1 MWDGSG
7 SKTQMRTIV
16 GVAGDVKTYSLVQPS
31 EPTVYW
37 PITQIPSD
45 STMYVAVRTIGNPL
59 GILGAVRQQ
68 LHAMDKDSPF
78 YDVSPLDYQIDKTLT
93 QPRYNTL
100 LMASFALLALILTT
114 IGLYG
119 SIAYLVAQRTHEIGV
134 RMALGDRKSTRL
146 NSSHGYI
153 SYAVFCLKKKK
164 T

>member
-59 GILGAVRQQ
+59 GILRSEEHTSELQSR
-68 LHAMDKDSPF
+68 LHL
-78 YDVSPLDYQIDKTLT
+78 VC
-93 QPRYNTL
+93 RL
-100 LMASFALLALILTT
+100 LLEKKNARMTSTLILLFT
-114 IGLYG
+114 
-119 SIAYLVAQRTHEIGV
+119 YLGV
-134 RMALGDRKSTRL
+134 
-146 NSSHGYI
+146 I
-153 SYAVFCLKKKK
+153 
-164 T
+164 